1 LESIKSVIPQKNI
14 CQFCQTNIKSG
25 EDFILCPS
33 CSSSYHTECWYENC
47 GCAVYGCGYK
57 FDNIANNSNTFNIN
71 DILINA
77 EYFIN
82 RKQYTEAINE
92 CGRILNIY
100 PDNID
105 AKKLFNKATASL
117 NIRLKII
124 ADADEAF
131 FRKDFTAAAGYYKNA
146 LLYLPDSEYHTV
158 NAKLLAAE
166 NAMPIAKRKM
176 FYRKMLVS
184 SLAAIAFLSVLFLVY
199 YFIFLEED
207 REFYS
212 ISGDDNTEDILSIE
226 TQIYRYEHFIRKF
239 ESGKLRQKANEKITL
254 LASSLIQKIY
264 KEDWKTSLKYLNK
277 IDENVNPKLKKDL
290 FTLIYQTAESE
301 FFTNISS
308 AKNLN
313 IKKKYNEAKTQ
324 TENAIYIANYFPGT
338 EMEKE
343 KVKLNSNL
351 NLLGKKISY
360 LVKYKDIEKELN
372 EKLDELKRTKEIESG
387 NLVKINA
394 IITEE
399 KNPTFFL
406 AKNIFDNNLI
416 ALKTSDITYY
426 KKGDVVILECKK
438 SGKINIGDDKI
449 GEVNIPLYKFGNS
462 QKDINS
468 NSAYDLESLV
478 QRLDY
483 LKSQKS
489 KIDSLLSLGL

>member
-1 LESIKSVIPQKNI
+1 MESNKSAIPQKNI

-47 GCAVYGCGYK
+47 GCAVYGCTYK
-57 FDNIANNSNTFNIN
+57 LENLRSTSNSFNVN

-77 EYFIN
+77 EYYIN
-82 RKQYTEAINE
+82 RKQFTEAINE
-92 CGRILNIY
+92 CCRILNIY
-100 PDNID
+100 PDNIE
-105 AKKLFNKATASL
+105 AKKLYNKASASL
-117 NIRLKII
+117 NLRLKII
-124 ADADEAF
+124 TDADEAF
-131 FRKDFTAAAGYYKNA
+131 YRKDFSTAAGYYKNA

-166 NAMPIAKRKM
+166 NAMPVEKRKM
-176 FYRKMLVS
+176 FYRKILVY
-184 SLAAIAFLSVLFLVY
+184 SLAVIAFLSVLSLVY

-207 REFYS
+207 REFYA
-212 ISGDDNTEDILSIE
+212 ISGDDNTEDVLSIE
-226 TQIYRYEHFIRKF
+226 SQIYRYEHFIRKF
-239 ESGKLRQKANEKITL
+239 ENGKLRQKANDKITL

-290 FTLIYQTAESE
+290 FTLIYKTAESE
-301 FFTNISS
+301 FLASISS

-313 IKKKYNEAKTQ
+313 SKKKYNEAKTQ
-324 TENAIYIANYFPGT
+324 TENAIYISGFFPGT

-372 EKLDELKRTKEIESG
+372 EKLDELKKTKEIENGS
-387 NLVKINA
+387 LVKINA
-394 IITEE
+394 IITDE
-399 KNPTFFL
+399 KSPTFFL

-416 ALKTSDITYY
+416 ALKTSDASYY

-438 SGKINIGDDKI
+438 SGKVNIGDDKV
-449 GEVNIPLYKFGNS
+449 GEVNIPLYKFGSTQIDKN
-462 QKDINS
+462 NTG
-468 NSAYDLESLV
+468 YDLESLV

-483 LKSQKS
+483 LKTQKN